1 MKSKREFLCTF
12 LFISSGIICAALY
25 CLVDGKMITDIYLP
39 SGSWNDEVFY
49 YKQIEAAIN
58 YGLPQGYFGY
68 GETSAEYLTYGAWSV
83 AILLPYILFGKI
95 TGGWRILSP
104 IFCNLFWVTIALF
117 VFCFWVKPSKG
128 QKLSFC
134 LMLGCSPLITRFI
147 ISGMTEA
154 FFFAA
159 AILMAGIYF
168 KLKKGEYGKGFLAAS
183 YFLVG
188 YFSLGRPYL
197 ILMFFLP
204 FWFLKKEKFFK
215 AMGITIACALFTI
228 IIYGIISQLLCAPY
242 FTPIIN
248 WEFAEK
254 FLEGDIS
261 GGVRDIMNKYI
272 SGLKEILGYLR
283 SIIKEP
289 EIGEYYLYFVIVNLT
304 LIIIWLKERKNNK
317 NKIIL
322 FTLGCNFIVMSAVI
336 MLYSTKAGARHL
348 LMFYV
353 WGIVIISMYSKIW
366 EQLIFIILA
375 MILLLFVPKNAFT
388 YSVPYGEK
396 EKVAENRQIE
406 KELFQVL
413 QLEEGIG
420 WNNTVAWIVDS
431 EYGICYFLPPGFG
444 INISYD
450 GMIYNQM
457 KSQYVLVKKNTI
469 TNNSIQTNSSAI
481 WEHGEYILYSR

>member
-1 MKSKREFLCTF
+1 
-12 LFISSGIICAALY
+12 
-25 CLVDGKMITDIYLP
+25 
-39 SGSWNDEVFY
+39 
-49 YKQIEAAIN
+49 
-58 YGLPQGYFGY
+58 
-68 GETSAEYLTYGAWSV
+68 
-83 AILLPYILFGKI
+83 
-95 TGGWRILSP
+95 
-104 IFCNLFWVTIALF
+104 
-117 VFCFWVKPSKG
+117 
-128 QKLSFC
+128 
-134 LMLGCSPLITRFI
+134 
-147 ISGMTEA
+147 
-154 FFFAA
+154 
-159 AILMAGIYF
+159 
-168 KLKKGEYGKGFLAAS
+168 
-183 YFLVG
+183 
-188 YFSLGRPYL
+188 
-197 ILMFFLP
+197 
-204 FWFLKKEKFFK
+204 
-215 AMGITIACALFTI
+215 
-228 IIYGIISQLLCAPY
+228 
-242 FTPIIN
+242 
-248 WEFAEK
+248 
-254 FLEGDIS
+254 
-261 GGVRDIMNKYI
+261 
-272 SGLKEILGYLR
+272 
-283 SIIKEP
+283 
-289 EIGEYYLYFVIVNLT
+289 
-304 LIIIWLKERKNNK
+304 
-317 NKIIL
+317 
-322 FTLGCNFIVMSAVI
+322 MSAVI